1 MLIHFQ
7 FVPQRKEQEC
17 QRYLAGDT
25 YAIDAFDFETLKKKT
40 KMAKPSVDI
49 SESFASTAKISGD
62 ISQKDENTV
71 LRFLKIVGVSGHVP
85 DQFDAKKDSYSD
97 LVRDLL
103 KPLHI
108 SRGHVTCLVS
118 VKPAKWVVSTPEVG
132 KLDERNRTLFGISL
146 EDFMGQLLLLLL
158 RLCP

>member
-1 MLIHFQ
+1 
-7 FVPQRKEQEC
+7 
-17 QRYLAGDT
+17 
-25 YAIDAFDFETLKKKT
+25 
-40 KMAKPSVDI
+40 MAKPSIDI

-62 ISQKDENTV
+62 ISQKDVNNV
-71 LRFLKIVGVSGHVP
+71 LQFLIGVGVSGHVP

-103 KPLHI
+103 EPLHI

-118 VKPAKWVVSTPEVG
+118 VKPAV
-132 KLDERNRTLFGISL
+132 I
-146 EDFMGQLLLLLL
+146 DFMEELLLLLL